1 MRPLGA
7 FSLTLTLVMTA
18 TLSVSVSSGLNHA
31 QGAQG
36 GSGGRA
42 RPPPTY
48 ADERRANRGPGPID
62 SGDAAAR
69 HARAVHDGK
78 RKPDMIVRYTP
89 RPKPPHGGW
98 GARRGHLTHGGAG
111 RDGLGNHREE
121 HTKPVLRRHL
131 LSEAL
136 RREAE
141 QATGLSAK
149 VAAAA
154 AAAAAKAAAERGT
167 YTTMWPSLQDVPA
180 GLRCSGRG
188 AARRGGRGSTTF
200 TTTSFSSHC
209 KFFFWLYY
217 LRRWYVS

>member
-89 RPKPPHGGW
+89 RPAAARGW
-98 GARRGHLTHGGAG
+98 GARRSSTHGGAG

-131 LSEAL
+131 LSEL
-136 RREAE
+136 CDEAE
-141 QATGLSAK
+141 QATGLSA
-149 VAAAA
+149 
-154 AAAAAKAAAERGT
+154 R
-167 YTTMWPSLQDVPA
+167 
-180 GLRCSGRG
+180 
-188 AARRGGRGSTTF
+188 
-200 TTTSFSSHC
+200 
-209 KFFFWLYY
+209 
-217 LRRWYVS
+217 